1 MRRREFI
8 AFVGGTVVTW
18 PLATRGQQPK
28 PSTIGYFGAT
38 TAAAEKLRT
47 NAFMQRLGELGWI
60 DGQTVAIE
68 YRWAESRTERFP
80 EVAADLV
87 RLRVDTIVATSIAAA
102 LACKQATAANPGADR
117 RRRLCRGWGSNAN
130 YVTLSDR
137 DLSGL

>member
-18 PLATRGQQPK
+18 PLATRAQQPK
-28 PSTIGYFGAT
+28 PPTIGYFGAT

-47 NAFMQRLGELGWI
+47 NAFVQRLGELGWI
-60 DGQTVAIE
+60 DGQTIAIE
-68 YRWAESRTERFP
+68 YRWADSRTERFP